1 MSESIDLTSPP
12 IGGGAISATANSN
25 ISNSNPTNLGN
36 NLDAWAHMTSFPMGS
51 INTHIPDEKTPVQ
64 EGEIVDYEKQL
75 TVLTLGCIT
84 ACRPLQA
91 TLTSSSS
98 GQFISALFGSYVVN
112 RGGKTHTQK
121 IGVATLNTTLP
132 LALHLAVAELLAA
145 FYMQWHWWN
154 ERTDFTTP

>member
-12 IGGGAISATANSN
+12 IGGGSSSAIANSN

-36 NLDAWAHMTSFPMGS
+36 NLDTWAHLTSLPTGS
-51 INTHIPDEKTPVQ
+51 VNTHIPEEKMSVQ
-64 EGEIVDYEKQL
+64 EEEIVDYESQL
-75 TVLTLGCIT
+75 AALTLRCT
-84 ACRPLQA
+84 TVCRPLQA

-121 IGVATLNTTLP
+121 IRVATLNATLP
-132 LALHLAVAELLAA
+132 LALHE
-145 FYMQWHWWN
+145 HSH
-154 ERTDFTTP
+154 